1 MTDLAM
7 QPSVAA
13 AMVAIRCIAKSD
25 SEIRIRDLID
35 TLDDS
40 IGELQAGEMSRA
52 EAMLFAQAHALQ
64 AMYVDLANRG
74 IRSERMEH
82 REANLRLALKAQN
95 QCRMTLESLSNI
107 KNPPVVIARQA
118 NISHGPQ
125 QVNNGTTPA
134 DPQGKNR
141 RAHAANQSTRQNEL
155 LEVRNEQGLD
165 TRPARASGR
174 ADSHMEAVGKRDRSA
189 ER

>member
-1 MTDLAM
+1 MTNPTQNSRNALIAGKRTGPKADSRTAAKTPSRSMTDLAM

-64 AMYVDLANRG
+64 TMYVDLANRG

-95 QCRMTLESLSNI
+95 RGDRPSGQYL
-107 KNPPVVIARQA
+107 A
-118 NISHGPQ
+118 
-125 QVNNGTTPA
+125 
-134 DPQGKNR
+134 
-141 RAHAANQSTRQNEL
+141 
-155 LEVRNEQGLD
+155 
-165 TRPARASGR
+165 RPAAGEQRHYAGRPSGQESARARGESID
-174 ADSHMEAVGKRDRSA
+174 AA
-189 ER
+189 ERTIGGEQ